1 MLNKIDLKLNNNLV
15 ITQAKESKIIQI
27 SIIIQ
32 LKVNNH
38 NRLNNN

>member
-1 MLNKIDLKLNNNLV
+1 MLNKIDLKQNNNLV
-15 ITQAKESKIIQI
+15 ITQAKENKIIQI